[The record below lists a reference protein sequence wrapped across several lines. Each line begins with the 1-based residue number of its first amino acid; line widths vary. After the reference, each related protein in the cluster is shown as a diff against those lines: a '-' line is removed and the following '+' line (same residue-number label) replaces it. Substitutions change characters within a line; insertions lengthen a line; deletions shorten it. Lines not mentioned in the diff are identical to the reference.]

1 MAHRH
6 AKLYR
11 QNGSRFISID
21 LGTVDG
27 KRFRRVARSPEYD
40 GGENW
45 FEAGRRTTSMREA
58 TGWTADYI
66 ELAEAMENGTP
77 TASKLT
83 RALVA
88 EYMAERSKKSPSTV
102 AKARQITTEILAD
115 FEGRA
120 VRSISIHTTLDRLA
134 RTPSKVG
141 RNRGSL
147 RSDKTISDLFAHAS
161 SFVKWLNAEPRSY
174 GLPTP
179 TRPTYLETSGPT
191 KKTGRTPEEIE
202 RLLPECDAR
211 GIGDLVR
218 LLVGTGVRIGEA
230 CALRWEDVKTVG
242 GFQAIEVSESYD
254 RNRRETRT
262 TKGKRARLTRV
273 GRLAQPLLADA
284 GRRSGLIVDRKTLAG
299 TDALLREA
307 LEAADLRVEGELWHQ
322 FRHTFAYNEIHAGAT
337 IEQLAM
343 WLGHANPNTTRR
355 HYPGVDLNDA
365 FILAEEARSARRS
378 GRARL
383 TLVA

>member
-120 VRSISIHTTLDRLA
+120 VRSISIHTTRSVANSRRAPTVWWSPSTIDSPPKRSFPLPRKIAMQRLNGSLA
-134 RTPSKVG
+134 R
-141 RNRGSL
+141 RRAWGS
-147 RSDKTISDLFAHAS
+147 T
-161 SFVKWLNAEPRSY
+161 
-174 GLPTP
+174 
-179 TRPTYLETSGPT
+179 
-191 KKTGRTPEEIE
+191 
-202 RLLPECDAR
+202 
-211 GIGDLVR
+211 
-218 LLVGTGVRIGEA
+218 
-230 CALRWEDVKTVG
+230 
-242 GFQAIEVSESYD
+242 
-254 RNRRETRT
+254 RRESRW
-262 TKGKRARLTRV
+262 RATVRV
-273 GRLAQPLLADA
+273 AISPP
-284 GRRSGLIVDRKTLAG
+284 S
-299 TDALLREA
+299 
-307 LEAADLRVEGELWHQ
+307 W
-322 FRHTFAYNEIHAGAT
+322 
-337 IEQLAM
+337 
-343 WLGHANPNTTRR
+343 P
-355 HYPGVDLNDA
+355 
-365 FILAEEARSARRS
+365 
-378 GRARL
+378 
-383 TLVA
+383 

>member
-1 MAHRH
+1 MTHRQ

-21 LGTVDG
+21 LGNVAG

-40 GGENW
+40 GPGEW
-45 FEAGRRTTSMREA
+45 FEAGRRTTSTREA

-66 ELAEAMENGTP
+66 ALAEAMENGTP
-77 TASKLT
+77 LANKLT
-83 RALVA
+83 RSLVA
-88 EYMAERSKKSPSTV
+88 EYVAERSKKSPSTV
-102 AKARQITTEILAD
+102 AKAKQITTEILAD
-115 FEGRA
+115 FEGA
-120 VRSISIHTTLDRLA
+120 NVSSISVHTTLDRLA
-134 RTPSKVG
+134 RTPSTVG
-141 RNRGSL
+141 KNKGGL

-161 SFVKWLNAEPRSY
+161 SFVKWLNAEPRSF

-218 LLVGTGVRIGEA
+218 LLIGTGVRIGEA
-230 CALRWEDVKTVG
+230 CALRWEDVKTIG
-242 GFQAIEVSESYD
+242 AFQAVEVSKSFD

-273 GRLAQPLLADA
+273 GRHAVPLLVDA
-284 GRRSGLIVDRKTLAG
+284 RARSGLIVDRKTLSAS
-299 TDALLREA
+299 DALLREA

-365 FILAEEARSARRS
+365 FILAEEARSERFS
-378 GRARL
+378 GPARL